1 MKDRAINRKYNG
13 YQRRLVSMVY
23 KFFWQKKVSEA
34 SVNEGLGQQLH
45 KKLIKKFKI
54 RKVHARFKDNVWVAD
69 LAELR
74 SLSSFGCGVEYLSF
88 VIDVFT

>member
-34 SVNEGLGQQLH
+34 SKWRAGPTITQEIN
-45 KKLIKKFKI
+45 
-54 RKVHARFKDNVWVAD
+54 
-69 LAELR
+69 
-74 SLSSFGCGVEYLSF
+74 
-88 VIDVFT
+88 

>member
-1 MKDRAINRKYNG
+1 MQHILIAEIWLRAISDKILKDRAINLKYNG

-34 SVNEGLGQQLH
+34 SVNEVLGQQLH

-54 RKVHARFKDNVWVAD
+54 RKVHARFKDNV
-69 LAELR
+69 
-74 SLSSFGCGVEYLSF
+74 
-88 VIDVFT
+88 

>member
-1 MKDRAINRKYNG
+1 MQYILITEIWLRAIWDKILKDRAINLKYNG

-34 SVNEGLGQQLH
+34 SVNEVLGQQLH

-54 RKVHARFKDNVWVAD
+54 RKVHARFKDNV
-69 LAELR
+69 
-74 SLSSFGCGVEYLSF
+74 
-88 VIDVFT
+88 